1 MTATRG
7 ELQAQAAADLGLQ
20 SATWRALGTSVQLIV
35 TDDLDHARTTVE
47 QLLDAV
53 DRACSRF
60 RPDSELSTL
69 PPYTWVEVSPLLA
82 RLLAA
87 ARDAAQTTGGLVDP
101 TVGQALSELGYD
113 RTFTAVAPDG
123 PAVTVRTVPAG
134 WQHVQVDGRRV
145 QVPPG
150 IDLGATAKAL
160 AADLAV
166 SRLSSDALL
175 SLGGDIATQG
185 KRPWPVLVADTAD
198 PGSTD
203 TTGQVISL
211 TGCLATSSTTAR
223 RWTRGGRVVHHL
235 LDPRTGLPVTPHWRT
250 VSVLASSCLQA
261 NVASTAAVV
270 LGTGAS
276 RWLNDRGLAAR
287 LVADDGTMTLTGDWP
302 EEG

>member
-7 ELQAQAAADLGLQ
+7 TQQAEAAADLGLQ
-20 SATWRALGTSVQLIV
+20 SATWRALGTSVQLV
-35 TDDLDHARTTVE
+35 VSDNLQQARTTVE
-47 QLLDAV
+47 HLLDAV

-60 RPDSELSTL
+60 RADSELSTL

-113 RTFTAVAPDG
+113 RTFATVAPDG
-123 PAVTVRTVPAG
+123 PAVTVRTIPAG

-145 QVPPG
+145 KVPPG
-150 IDLGATAKAL
+150 VDLGATAKAL

-166 SRLSSDALL
+166 ANLSGDALL
-175 SLGGDIATQG
+175 SLGGDIATKG
-185 KRPWPVLVADTAD
+185 TRAWPVLVTDTAD
-198 PGSTD
+198 PDSTD
-203 TTGQVISL
+203 THGQDIAL
-211 TGCLATSSTTAR
+211 NACLATSSTTAR

-235 LDPRTGLPVTPHWRT
+235 LDPRTGLPIEPHWRT
-250 VSVLASSCLQA
+250 ASVLASTCLQA
-261 NVASTAAVV
+261 NVASTAAIVM
-270 LGTGAS
+270 GTSAP
-276 RWLNDRGLAAR
+276 RWLADRGLAAR
-287 LVADDGTMTLTGDWP
+287 LVAEGGTITVIGDWP

>member
-7 ELQAQAAADLGLQ
+7 QQQAEAATALGLQ
-20 SATWRALGTSVQLIV
+20 SATWRALGTSVQLVV
-35 TDDLDHARTTVE
+35 TDDLAQARTTVE

-87 ARDAAQTTGGLVDP
+87 ARDAAQSTGGLVDP
-101 TVGQALSELGYD
+101 TVGQALVELGYD
-113 RTFTAVAPDG
+113 RTFAQVQPDG
-123 PAVTVRTVPAG
+123 PTVTVRTVPAG

-145 QVPPG
+145 NVPPG
-150 IDLGATAKAL
+150 VDLGATAKAL

-166 SRLSSDALL
+166 ATLTGDALL
-175 SLGGDIATQG
+175 SLGGDIATKG
-185 KRPWPVLVADTAD
+185 SRAWPVLVTDTAD
-198 PGSTD
+198 PDSTD
-203 TTGQVISL
+203 SSGQVVAVS
-211 TGCLATSSTTAR
+211 GCLATSSTTAR
-223 RWTRGGRVVHHL
+223 RWTRGGQVVHHL
-235 LDPRTGLPVTPHWRT
+235 LDPRTGLPVAPHWRT

-276 RWLNDRGLAAR
+276 RWLGDRGLDAR
-287 LVADDGTMTLTGDWP
+287 LVAQDGTIVVTGDWP